1 MVCWG
6 QAVRTDAIIL
16 IRGVNEYMSLQTIK
30 WGIFGPGWI
39 SSKFVKELAYAEGAE
54 LVAVGGR
61 NLEKAEN
68 FAKEYNIP
76 RAYGSVEELAQ
87 DAEVD
92 IVYVGTLHPV
102 HKENVLA
109 LLRGGKAVICEK
121 PFTMNAAEAKEMIEL
136 AREKQVFLMEAM
148 WTRFLPPIRK
158 VMEWLADDKIGEVR
172 LLKADFGFDIG
183 WAPQSR
189 LLDPALGGG
198 ALLDAGIYPVSFA
211 SLIYGSK
218 PTKVM
223 SSARIGETGVDEQ
236 FSLLFEYEG
245 GRTAALNG
253 AVQLGM
259 VNDAYIYGTKGYIHV
274 PNFLFGRSA
283 TLHAKGAEPESFIDD
298 RFAEGYK
305 FEAEEAMNALREGRL
320 ESSVIPLDETLA
332 IMTTLDTLRKQWGLR
347 YPADE

>member
-1 MVCWG
+1 
-6 QAVRTDAIIL
+6 
-16 IRGVNEYMSLQTIK
+16 MSLQTIK
-30 WGIFGPGWI
+30 WGILGPGWI
-39 SSKFVKELAYAEGAE
+39 SSKFAADLAFAAGAE

-61 NLEKAEN
+61 NLEKSEK
-68 FAKEYNIP
+68 FAKQFNIS

-92 IVYVGTLHPV
+92 IVYVGTLHPI
-102 HKENVLA
+102 HKENVLE
-109 LLRGGKAVICEK
+109 LLRAGKAVVCEK
-121 PFTMNAAEAKEMIEL
+121 PFTMNAAEAKEIIEL
-136 AREKQVFLMEAM
+136 ARDKKVFLMEAM

-158 VMEWLADDKIGEVR
+158 VMEWIAADKIGEVR
-172 LLKADFGFDIG
+172 LVKADFGFDIG
-183 WAPQSR
+183 WAPESR

-211 SLIYGSK
+211 SLIYGEAPAK
-218 PTKVM
+218 IM
-223 SSARIGETGVDEQ
+223 SSARIGATGVDEQ

-259 VNDAYIYGTKGYIHV
+259 VSDAYIYGTKGHIHV
-274 PNFLFGRSA
+274 PNFLFGKSA
-283 TLHAKGAEPESFIDD
+283 SLHAKGADAESFVDN
-298 RFAEGYK
+298 RQAEGYA

-320 ESSVIPLDETLA
+320 ESSIIPLDETLT
-332 IMTTLDTLRKQWGLR
+332 IMATLDEIRKQWGLR